1 MLNEFA
7 GFDLSGVDDVETE
20 DYGRWL
26 IHGPQGSGKSTL
38 ASTIARLGPTLYIDL
53 IGEKGVRSFRGAPY
67 AKNIRVVRPESITA
81 LDDIFWKLN
90 AGGHPFKAVVID
102 SLTSAQKMAMR
113 YLMGYDE
120 TAVREIKQ
128 GTAPADIRTWGQA
141 LDIMSDLA
149 QFWNGLADGTREQPM
164 HVVMTAQ
171 TKVTENELTGEK
183 DRMPDVQKGAL
194 SAVKSNPDYI
204 LYTDLETN
212 MEAVGDET
220 APPMHHIV
228 RFGSNTEYSTKAR
241 IPINLRGKVPP
252 ILGRER
258 PADLAQL
265 SRLLGIGGVPASKP
279 PAKKTPTKEN
289 KETA

>member
-1 MLNEFA
+1 MLDEFA
-7 GFDLSGVDDVETE
+7 GLDLSGVDDVKTE

-53 IGEKGVRSFRGAPY
+53 IGEKGVRSFRGASY
-67 AKNIRVVRPESITA
+67 AKNIRVARPLSITA
-81 LDDIFWKLN
+81 LDDIFWKLDQ
-90 AGGHPFKAVVID
+90 GDHPFKAVVID

-120 TAVREIKQ
+120 TAVKEIKQ

-149 QFWNGLADGTREQPM
+149 QFWYGLADGTRKHPM
-164 HVVMTAQ
+164 HVVMTSQ

-212 MEAVGDET
+212 MDAIGDDNE
-220 APPMHHIV
+220 PPMHHIV
-228 RFGSNTEYSTKAR
+228 RFGANNEYSTKAR
-241 IPINLRGKVPP
+241 IPVNLRGKVPP
-252 ILGRER
+252 ILGRDGKA
-258 PADLAQL
+258 PDLAQL
-265 SRLLGIGGVPASKP
+265 SRLLGIGGVPTSKP
-279 PAKKTPTKEN
+279 AAKKTEEPTDKE
-289 KETA
+289 